1 MLGLRGC
8 CSAKSIHG
16 EVKFQYKRDP
26 ISFLIARHLLF
37 CPTIPLIPLLFV
49 FGSVQQ
55 WTLNKPILLFVFLWL
70 FNFDS
75 AISMPKKLEP
85 WVSPTVHPN
94 SLPQV
99 LAKKKPL
106 SWAQLILI
114 CLGPNNPNMHEH
126 LPTCAK
132 GRRGPT
138 LGSVLIDGV
147 EAVQTRTPH
156 NSPIWKW
163 SMMWE
168 PSLPYIE
175 HVHVIDHVTWS
186 AYGFLDEKWNLW
198 TPFCWIVRKCCLY
211 TESNRQFGATHVLG
225 GGQFPASC
233 GDTIEDSGTQ
243 PVLQDESQHGS
254 KRKGLACTLF
264 IRCMMPTP
272 PKSSICRCF
281 ATFSTCQLAWKKW

>member
-1 MLGLRGC
+1 MLQCKIDSWG
-8 CSAKSIHG
+8 SKISIPTRPNFLSHCTTFVILSHHTFNTFAARFWKCATMNI
-16 EVKFQYKRDP
+16 EQTN
-26 ISFLIARHLLF
+26 SFI
-37 CPTIPLIPLLFV
+37 C
-49 FGSVQQ
+49 
-55 WTLNKPILLFVFLWL
+55 WL

-85 WVSPTVHPN
+85 CVLPTVHPN

-168 PSLPYIE
+168 L
-175 HVHVIDHVTWS
+175 HFHT
-186 AYGFLDEKWNLW
+186 
-198 TPFCWIVRKCCLY
+198 
-211 TESNRQFGATHVLG
+211 SNMYMQ
-225 GGQFPASC
+225 
-233 GDTIEDSGTQ
+233 
-243 PVLQDESQHGS
+243 
-254 KRKGLACTLF
+254 
-264 IRCMMPTP
+264 
-272 PKSSICRCF
+272 
-281 ATFSTCQLAWKKW
+281 